1 MQLSRRDFIK
11 LMGATSSSLALAAGW
26 PQVAFAGEGVPPY
39 TLHKKVGEV
48 PTICTYCAVGCG
60 QIAAVQDGRVVN
72 VEGDAEHPINRG
84 SLCSK
89 GAANWQVIY
98 SPRRVTKMLY
108 RAPGADKWEEK
119 SWDWALD
126 QIARRIKDT
135 RDKRFIAKDQDGA
148 TGNRLEAIAYLGG
161 AQNTNEEVYAWVK
174 AARALGVV
182 YLEHQARI

>member
-1 MQLSRRDFIK
+1 MKFSRRDFLK
-11 LMGATSSSLALAAGW
+11 LTGATTGGLLLGTGLSHTVL
-26 PQVAFAGEGVPPY
+26 AGEGVPPY
-39 TLHKKVGEV
+39 ALHKKVGEAT
-48 PTICTYCAVGCG
+48 TICTYCAVGCG
-60 QIAAVQDGRVVN
+60 QIAAVVDGRVVN
-72 VEGDAEHPINRG
+72 VEGDPDHPINRG

-98 SPRRVTKMLY
+98 NPRRVTKILY

-135 RDKRFIAKDQDGA
+135 RDKHFVAKDKDGA
-148 TGNRLEAIAYLGG
+148 TVNRLEAIAYMGG

-174 AARALGVV
+174 AARGLGIV